1 MAKEKV
7 FAVFGLGSFGLEVCR
22 GLTEKGGKVLAF
34 DNQAQNLERI
44 KDSVS
49 QAMLLDSSDE
59 EALRSA
65 PLEDVDVAV
74 VAMGENIEASI
85 LTAALLKNIGIPYLI
100 ARAVSDVHQR
110 VLRQIGVHEVLNLEI
125 EEGRRL
131 ASRLASPEILEEIA
145 VAGDFIIAEMHLP
158 SGLTGKNL
166 ASLDLP
172 RHYQVSVVAVKR
184 SGTLIDDLGNP
195 EKKVSVLFPTA
206 ELRLE
211 PEDIFLVLG
220 RRPDIERMKE
230 H

>member
-22 GLTEKGGKVLAF
+22 VLAEMGGKVLAF
-34 DNQAQNLERI
+34 DNQAQNIERI

-59 EALRSA
+59 EALKSA

-85 LTAALLKNIGIPYLI
+85 LTAALLKNIGVPYLI

-158 SGLTGKNL
+158 ADLAGKKL
-166 ASLDLP
+166 ASLELP
-172 RHYQVSVVAVKR
+172 RRYQVSVAAVKR
-184 SGTLIDDLGNP
+184 TSTRIDDLGNP
-195 EKKVSVLFPTA
+195 EKKVSVLFPGGDLELEA
-206 ELRLE
+206 EDVL
-211 PEDIFLVLG
+211 LVLG
-220 RRPDIERMKE
+220 RQADIERLKE

>member
-34 DNQAQNLERI
+34 DNQAQNIERI

-85 LTAALLKNIGIPYLI
+85 LTAALLKNIGVPYLI

-110 VLRQIGVHEVLNLEI
+110 VLRQVGVHEVLNLEI

-145 VAGDFIIAEMHLP
+145 VAGDFIIAEMYLP
-158 SGLTGKNL
+158 SGLTGKSL
-166 ASLDLP
+166 VSLDLP
-172 RHYQVSVVAVKR
+172 RRYQVSVVAVKR
-184 SGTLIDDLGNP
+184 AGTLIDDLGNP
-195 EKKVSVLFPTA
+195 EKEVTVLFPA
-206 ELRLE
+206 ADVRLE
-211 PEDIFLVLG
+211 PEDILLVLG
-220 RRPDIERMKE
+220 RRVDIERLKE

>member
-22 GLTEKGGKVLAF
+22 VLAEMGGKVLAF
-34 DNQAQNLERI
+34 DNQAQNIERI

-59 EALRSA
+59 EALKSA

-85 LTAALLKNIGIPYLI
+85 LTAALLKNIGVPYLI

-131 ASRLASPEILEEIA
+131 ASRLASPQILDEIG
-145 VAGDFIIAEMHLP
+145 VAGEFIIAEMHLP
-158 SGLTGKNL
+158 ADL
-166 ASLDLP
+166 AGESLRSLDLP
-172 RHYQVSVVAVKR
+172 RRYQVSVTAVKR
-184 SGTLIDDLGNP
+184 TGTRIDDLGNP
-195 EKKVSVLFPTA
+195 EKEVTVLFPTGD
-206 ELRLE
+206 LRLE
-211 PEDIFLVLG
+211 PEDILLILG
-220 RRPDIERMKE
+220 RRPDIERLKE

>member
-34 DNQAQNLERI
+34 DNQAQNIERI

-85 LTAALLKNIGIPYLI
+85 LTAALLKNIGVPYLI

-158 SGLTGKNL
+158 SGLTGKSL
-166 ASLDLP
+166 ESLDLP
-172 RHYQVSVVAVKR
+172 RRYQVSVVAVKR
-184 SGTLIDDLGNP
+184 ASTLIDELGNP
-195 EKKVSVLFPTA
+195 EKKVTVLFPA
-206 ELRLE
+206 ADVRLE
-211 PEDIFLVLG
+211 PEDILLVLG
-220 RRPDIERMKE
+220 RRVDIERLKE